1 MLEKIGKKAW
11 RRRRER
17 EILSEKRVCQ
27 WRSGKINKSK
37 RKMGEYRVKWKG
49 QRHRQ
54 VRNNRVRNDR
64 GNSRVP
70 GEREW
75 KRKKND
81 LDVGTRREKTG
92 IGWKEKKEDAECAMR
107 RERQSSTCGM
117 NVTKWERERKRKERE
132 EILNEDGREIRWMNE
147 IWKRRG
153 KIEKKR
159 GGE

>member
-1 MLEKIGKKAW
+1 
-11 RRRRER
+11 
-17 EILSEKRVCQ
+17 
-27 WRSGKINKSK
+27 
-37 RKMGEYRVKWKG
+37 MGEYRVKRKG

-54 VRNNRVRNDR
+54 VRKNRVRNDR

-92 IGWKEKKEDAECAMR
+92 IGWKEKKEGAECAMR

-117 NVTKWERERKRKERE
+117 NVTK
-132 EILNEDGREIRWMNE
+132 
-147 IWKRRG
+147 
-153 KIEKKR
+153 
-159 GGE
+159 